1 MSRAQPDSHH
11 VLDGKWIRRKRL
23 PGVFDFIHSDGTR
36 LPCSLMAG
44 EKDGGL
50 ALNGRMG
57 VGARG
62 ENGGSVP
69 AGEKQT

>member
-1 MSRAQPDSHH
+1 MSRAQPDSHR
-11 VLDGKWIRRKRL
+11 VLDGKWIRGKRL
-23 PGVFDFIHSDGTR
+23 PAVSDFIHPDGTR
-36 LPCSLMAG
+36 LPCRLMAG

-50 ALNGRMG
+50 ALNGRTG

-62 ENGGSVP
+62 ENGGSVL